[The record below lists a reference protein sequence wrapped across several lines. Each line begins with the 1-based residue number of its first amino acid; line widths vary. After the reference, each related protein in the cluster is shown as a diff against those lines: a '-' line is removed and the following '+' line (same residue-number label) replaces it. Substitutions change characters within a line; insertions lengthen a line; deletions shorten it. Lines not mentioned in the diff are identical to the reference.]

1 MVVIRIHAYAVLTVG
16 TDETDEMPE
25 VKPLIDITKM
35 HHCFIVLRIRLR
47 FVSVRRMM
55 SVHAFREGREGGDG
69 GERGGRRT
77 SKYNTG

>member
-55 SVHAFREGREGGDG
+55 SVHAFREGGQGGRG
-69 GERGGRRT
+69 RGGGRWE
-77 SKYNTG
+77 KDE